1 MLALCL
7 HAQGNPKG
15 IKNEAIALSFKV
27 DKPGLI
33 VRFQYDS
40 QY

>member
-27 DKPGLI
+27 DKP
-33 VRFQYDS
+33 
-40 QY
+40 